1 VQGVPG
7 CFFDIREIFL
17 VNTGILLGYS
27 WANTG
32 IALNT
37 RLYPGILNK
46 EDYGVPRVF
55 ILAIFSPGY

>member
-17 VNTGILLGYS
+17 GYY

-37 RLYPGILNK
+37 RSYPGILNK

-55 ILAIFSPGY
+55 ILAIFSPGD